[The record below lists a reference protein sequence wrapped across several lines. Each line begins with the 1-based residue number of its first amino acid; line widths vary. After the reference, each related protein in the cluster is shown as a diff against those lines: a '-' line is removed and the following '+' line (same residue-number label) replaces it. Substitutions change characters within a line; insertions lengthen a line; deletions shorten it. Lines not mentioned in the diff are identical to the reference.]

1 MKRMLGLL
9 FLLLVGGVIQ
19 ASAATG
25 ELTVVNPQ
33 VSGNQVSFDV
43 YLRSTTTSTVYLT
56 DVSLYFSFDGSKFT
70 SPSVSFTSNLSATYD
85 PAALVYNTTPRRV
98 GVDLSFTSSPT
109 TTNTQ
114 IVSPSGNGTKLGTV
128 TLTGL
133 TSLSGNLG
141 LAWGTTTP
149 FQTNVF
155 SWDPQSNMES
165 AVVLSTVTPPTVS
178 LAPVFEAIIVNQQL
192 LNNEYTYDVYLR
204 RTNGSNFY
212 LDDMDFIATFNN
224 SAFGGSAVHSFVSAG
239 TTKINDYYTF
249 QNFSIVGNEIRWS
262 VSGPTVSSQGEF
274 NQRVQQIAG
283 PGDSTYIG
291 RFKVSNALPA
301 TTVSD
306 VAPAWKSSGT
316 LPRTVVFSRQSSSPW
331 SSDDVTA
338 NATYIVRAPIFTV
351 SLTAPVGGEVICPN
365 TNQAITWNSMN
376 IANVSIVLLQNGS
389 TVATLTA
396 STAASA
402 GSYTWAVPGNLAAGN
417 NYRIR
422 VSDASNASRFS
433 ESADFT
439 IGSAPAITVQPSPV
453 TVVSGST
460 ATLSV
465 TATGTNLMY
474 QWQVQ
479 TTGNTYTNVG
489 AASTSSTLTFS
500 PAEVNNSGTYR
511 VVVSGTCA
519 PEATSA
525 TALLTVL
532 PQGVSVTVTSYLQ
545 GLWNGTT
552 HIPTPVAVEL
562 RSGVTLPA
570 STLVSRTTGMLST
583 MGTITADFQGVIAG
597 NYWLV
602 VRAGGYLPVGSAAQV
617 TMTPG
622 STASYNFTDAAAKAA
637 GSGTIAVT
645 IGSTTYYVLK
655 AGDFNGDRAANPTDI
670 PIMLFGYPKTN
681 ASSVPAVD

>member
-9 FLLLVGGVIQ
+9 FLLLVGGVIT

-43 YLRSTTTSTVYLT
+43 YLRSTTTSTLYLT

-70 SPSVSFTSNLSATYD
+70 NPSSSFTSNLSATYD
-85 PAALVYNTTPRRV
+85 PGSIIYNTNPKRV
-98 GVDLSFTSSPT
+98 GVEIVFTSSPT

-114 IVSPSGNGTKLGTV
+114 IIAASGNGTKLGTV

-133 TSLSGNLG
+133 TNLSGNLG
-141 LAWGTTTP
+141 LAWGLVDP
-149 FQTNVF
+149 FSTKAF

-165 AVVLSTVTPPTVS
+165 EIITNPVAPPTIS

-204 RTNGSNFY
+204 RTGGSAFY
-212 LDDMDFIATFNN
+212 LDDMDFISTFNN
-224 SAFGGSAVHSFVSAG
+224 VAFSGGAAHSLVSAG
-239 TTKINDYYTF
+239 TTKINDFYTF

-262 VSGPTVSSQGEF
+262 VSGPTVSTQGEF

-283 PGDSTYIG
+283 PGDSTYVG
-291 RFKVSNALPA
+291 RFKISNALPA

-306 VAPAWKSSGT
+306 VTPSWKTAGT
-316 LPRTVVFSRQSSSPW
+316 PPRTVVYSRQSSTPW
-331 SSDDVTA
+331 SSDDVSA
-338 NATYIVRAPIFTV
+338 NGTYIVRAPEFTIT
-351 SLTAPVGGEVICPN
+351 LTAPVGGEVICPGTN
-365 TNQAITWNSMN
+365 TGITWTSMN
-376 IANVSIVLLQNGS
+376 IANVSIVLLQSGS

-396 STAASA
+396 STSAAT
-402 GSYTWAVPGNLAAGN
+402 GSFTWAVPGNLASGS

-422 VSDASNASRFS
+422 ISDASDAGHSS

-439 IGSAPAITVQPSPV
+439 VGSAPAITGQPSPL

-460 ATLSV
+460 ATLTV
-465 TATGTNLMY
+465 MATGTNLTY
-474 QWQVQ
+474 QWQVE
-479 TTGNTYTNVG
+479 TTGGTFVNVG
-489 AASTSSTLTFS
+489 SASTSNTLTFN
-500 PAEVNNSGTYR
+500 PAAVNNSGNYR
-511 VVVSGTCA
+511 AVVSGSCA
-519 PEATSA
+519 PAATSA

-532 PQGVSVTVTSYLQ
+532 PQGVSVTVTAYLQ
-545 GLWNGTT
+545 GMWNGTS
-552 HIPTPVAVEL
+552 HISSPVAVEL
-562 RSGVTLPA
+562 RSGATLPA

-583 MGTITADFQGVIAG
+583 VGTITADFSGVVAG
-597 NYWLV
+597 DYWVV
-602 VRAGGYLPVGSAAQV
+602 VRSGGYLPVGSSTVVAL
-617 TMTPG
+617 TPG
-622 STASYNFTDAAAKAA
+622 STATYNFTDDASKAA
-637 GSGTIAVT
+637 GNGTTAVT